1 MRNNSPYDCKG
12 KFKESHKKAF
22 NKLPFIFKSFIKIA
36 QTKIQKEVERL
47 NPNRKIRATSGFRS
61 ISANRQ
67 IGGVVDSLH
76 LFGLA
81 RDFAFDSIDKPLK
94 VPSDMEIIR
103 SANCWHVQFSRRLN
117 NG

>member
-12 KFKESHKKAF
+12 KYANSHKKAF
-22 NKLPFIFKSFIKIA
+22 QKLPLIFKSFIKIA

-47 NPNRKIRATSGFRS
+47 NPERKIRPTSGFRS
-61 ISANRQ
+61 VTANYQ
-67 IGGVVDSLH
+67 IGGVIDSLH

-94 VPSDMEIIR
+94 VPPDMECFK
-103 SANCWHVQFSRRLN
+103 SKKCWHVQFSRSLK